1 MNYLLEN
8 KVNYLQS
15 TDRLLVYN
23 YLYNLP
29 STSVIQVGNINNHTS
44 FANNALNYMRGPHNV
59 TILANTKTLFYTIDV
74 KSTCKQFTVNGN
86 LGFQTSD
93 YNTISNDT
101 LTLTINYGSNNVD
114 IPFKLYP
121 QFMNCIQ
128 FNYHEHTTQY
138 IDKLHIYVTSTHDI
152 LFKQITP
159 ATTVAQTYIFFVSV

>member
-8 KVNYLQS
+8 KVNYLQN

-29 STSVIQVGNINNHTS
+29 LTSVIQVGNIDTHTS
-44 FANNALNYMRGPHNV
+44 FANNVLNYMSGPQNK
-59 TILANTKTLFYTIDV
+59 TIAANTKTLFYTLDV
-74 KSTCKQFTVNGN
+74 KSTCKQFTLNGN

-101 LTLTINYGSNNVD
+101 LTLTLEYGSNNVD

-128 FNYHEHTTQY
+128 FNYHEYTIQY
-138 IDKLHIYVTSTHDI
+138 IDKLYIYVTSTHNI
-152 LFKQITP
+152 LFKQIRP
-159 ATTVAQTYIFFVSV
+159 SSTVAQTYIFFVGV